1 MLTLYVNHTI
11 YAERSV
17 MLIYVLCFKSPLFK
31 IIFLCYNI
39 LKENSGEEKMS
50 KTVLITGASKGIGA
64 AMAIMYAEKGYN
76 VVMNYN
82 NSAQSAILLQK
93 SLSENGY
100 SVIAYKANVKNR
112 IDVDMMVKETVYR
125 FGSIDILVNNAGISN
140 QGLFTD
146 LSEPEWND
154 LVGVNLTGVF
164 NCCQAVLPYMINQKS
179 GSILN
184 ISSMWGEVGASC
196 EVAYS
201 ATKAGV
207 IGLTKAL
214 AKEVGPSGITVNCI
228 APGLIDT
235 AMNQNLAIDDVAA
248 MIDNT
253 PLTRMGTTNDIASAA
268 LFLTSENANFI
279 TGQVL
284 GINGGYVI

>member
-1 MLTLYVNHTI
+1 
-11 YAERSV
+11 
-17 MLIYVLCFKSPLFK
+17 
-31 IIFLCYNI
+31 
-39 LKENSGEEKMS
+39 MS

-64 AMAIMYAEKGYN
+64 TMAIMYAEKGYN

-82 NSAQSAILLQK
+82 NSVQSAILLQK
-93 SLSENGY
+93 SLKESGY

-112 IDVDMMVKETVYR
+112 MDVELMVKETIYR

-140 QGLFTD
+140 QGLFTEI
-146 LSEPEWND
+146 SEQDWKD
-154 LVGVNLTGVF
+154 VMGVNLDGVF
-164 NCCQAVLPYMINQKS
+164 NCCQAVLPHMINQKS
-179 GSILN
+179 GTILN

-201 ATKAGV
+201 AAKAGV

-228 APGLIDT
+228 APGLIET
-235 AMNQNLAIDDVAA
+235 SMNQNIAVEDLEQ
-248 MIDNT
+248 MIVNT
-253 PLTRMGTTNDIASAA
+253 PLGRMGTTNDIAAAA
-268 LFLTSENANFI
+268 LYLTSDEAGFV

-284 GINGGYVI
+284 GVNGGYVI

>member
-1 MLTLYVNHTI
+1 
-11 YAERSV
+11 
-17 MLIYVLCFKSPLFK
+17 
-31 IIFLCYNI
+31 
-39 LKENSGEEKMS
+39 MS

-112 IDVDMMVKETVYR
+112 IDVDMMVKEAVYR

-154 LVGVNLTGVF
+154 IIGVNLTGTF

-248 MIDNT
+248 IIDNT

-268 LFLTSENANFI
+268 LFLTSENASFI
-279 TGQVL
+279 TGQIL
-284 GINGGYVI
+284 GVNGGYVI

>member
-1 MLTLYVNHTI
+1 
-11 YAERSV
+11 
-17 MLIYVLCFKSPLFK
+17 
-31 IIFLCYNI
+31 
-39 LKENSGEEKMS
+39 MS

-64 AMAIMYAEKGYN
+64 TMAIMYAEKGYN

-82 NSAQSAILLQK
+82 NSVQSAVLLQK
-93 SLSENGY
+93 SLKESGY
-100 SVIAYKANVKNR
+100 NVIAYKANVKNR
-112 IDVDMMVKETVYR
+112 MEVELMVKETIYR
-125 FGSIDILVNNAGISN
+125 FGSIDILVNNAGIAN

-146 LSEPEWND
+146 LSEQEWND
-154 LVGVNLTGVF
+154 IIGVNLTGAF
-164 NCCQAVLPYMINQKS
+164 NCCQAVLPHMINQKS

-201 ATKAGV
+201 ASKAAI

-235 AMNQNLAIDDVAA
+235 AMNQNLPIDAVAA
-248 MIDNT
+248 MLDDT
-253 PLTRMGTTNDIASAA
+253 PIGRMGTTSDVAQAA
-268 LFLTSENANFI
+268 LYLTSEEASFI

-284 GINGGYVI
+284 GVNGGYVI

>member
-1 MLTLYVNHTI
+1 
-11 YAERSV
+11 
-17 MLIYVLCFKSPLFK
+17 
-31 IIFLCYNI
+31 
-39 LKENSGEEKMS
+39 MS

-64 AMAIMYAEKGYN
+64 TMAIMYAEKGYN

-82 NSAQSAILLQK
+82 NSVQSAVLLQK
-93 SLSENGY
+93 SLKESGY
-100 SVIAYKANVKNR
+100 NVIAYKANVKNR
-112 IDVDMMVKETVYR
+112 MEVELMVKETIYR
-125 FGSIDILVNNAGISN
+125 FGSIDILVNNAGIAS

-146 LSEPEWND
+146 LSEQEWND
-154 LVGVNLTGVF
+154 IIGVNLTGTF
-164 NCCQAVLPYMINQKS
+164 NCCQAVLPHMINQKS

-201 ATKAGV
+201 ASKAAV

-228 APGLIDT
+228 TPGLIDT
-235 AMNQNLAIDDVAA
+235 AMNQNLPIDAVAE
-248 MIDNT
+248 MLEET
-253 PLTRMGTTNDIASAA
+253 PLGRMGTTNDVASAA
-268 LFLTSENANFI
+268 LYLTSEEAGFI

-284 GINGGYVI
+284 GVNGGFVI